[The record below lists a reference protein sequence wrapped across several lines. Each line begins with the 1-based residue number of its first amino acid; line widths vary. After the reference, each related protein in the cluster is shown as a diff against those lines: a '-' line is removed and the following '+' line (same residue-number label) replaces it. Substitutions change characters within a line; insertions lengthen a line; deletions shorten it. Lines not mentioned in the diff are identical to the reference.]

1 MAYKRKDGYWKMAK
15 KEGYRSRAA
24 YKLIQLNEKFN
35 LIARGDFVLDIG
47 CAPGGWMQVA
57 REIVGEKGYILG
69 VDVQR
74 IPLFQEKNVE
84 FLRKDIQN
92 TDFIDVVKEKVEAFD
107 VVISDI
113 SPTIS
118 GIWDIDH
125 FKSIE
130 LSEKALTAAV
140 ELLCVHG
147 NFLVKIFQGES
158 TQEFFRKVKEH
169 FAYTKISSPKACR
182 KSSAEVYVVGK
193 NFKNKKGPALSNL
206 CGKKREK
213 T

>member
-1 MAYKRKDGYWKMAK
+1 MAYRRKDGYWKMAK

-24 YKLIQLNEKFN
+24 YKLMQLNEKFN
-35 LIARGDFVLDIG
+35 LITKGDFVLDIG

-57 REIVGEKGYILG
+57 REIVGEKGYVLG

-74 IPLFQEKNVE
+74 IPPFQEKNVE

-92 TDFIDVVKEKVEAFD
+92 SDFIETVREKVEAFD
-107 VVISDI
+107 VVISDV

-118 GIWDIDH
+118 GVWDIDH

-130 LSEKALTAAV
+130 LSEKALAVAV
-140 ELLCVHG
+140 ELLCVSG

-169 FAYTKISSPKACR
+169 FTYTKISSPKASR
-182 KSSAEVYVVGK
+182 KSSAEVFVVGK
-193 NFKNKKGPALSNL
+193 HFRKKGPALPNL
-206 CGKKREK
+206 CGKN
-213 T
+213 